1 MLLGIDSY
9 LEQIVFVLMAT
20 INKMQIHKCA
30 LNVIIHVIHAV
41 IQLHVMTVS
50 NFQIDKQSQI
60 YVNVLLDISKMLIK
74 VVNNVIIHAKTVKI
88 QIFVVNVNKLSS
100 DNQVPMD
107 YVNAWTNTMM
117 ILLIS
122 FAYHAQIIAKPA
134 LIALN
139 ANHAKQQILEF

>member
-50 NFQIDKQSQI
+50 NFQIDK
-60 YVNVLLDISKMLIK
+60 
-74 VVNNVIIHAKTVKI
+74 
-88 QIFVVNVNKLSS
+88 
-100 DNQVPMD
+100 
-107 YVNAWTNTMM
+107 
-117 ILLIS
+117 
-122 FAYHAQIIAKPA
+122 
-134 LIALN
+134 
-139 ANHAKQQILEF
+139 